1 MSAAFVRSYRVRPFG
16 VVVEIDL
23 YTPRGNLDRRGLD
36 LHADT
41 LLMLR
46 RQHRDWRWVVGV
58 KLLGFGV
65 AVSAPR

>member
-1 MSAAFVRSYRVRPFG
+1 MFTRSYRVRPWG
-16 VVVEIDL
+16 RLIEIDL
-23 YTPRGNLDRRGLD
+23 YTPRGAIDRRGLD

-41 LLMLR
+41 LLILR